1 MPNGSVTSDEL
12 VVSSSP
18 VDEIVSSA
26 QGELTPCVLRRIPL
40 HTIFGRNLTEVV
52 DNQLGVGTAG
62 QETLISC
69 YTDVFLALGF
79 EGGID
84 GTLGSVLARSTDAA
98 DERVLVSDVLNVVGA
113 PATYLGEP
121 VEVGFVLTAV
131 VAVAVTVSNVVGA
144 GSEPPPPSRHW
155 EYHSLV
161 TLQLQPL

>member
-98 DERVLVSDVLNVVGA
+98 DERVLVSDVL
-113 PATYLGEP
+113 GEP